1 MVRSAHIRVERVAFI
16 AALNTRLVTF
26 KNYEDKFDAAMTKHK
41 DNVKAVEDKHN
52 AAVKA
57 WADKIKEE
65 GLFTYRVYGSRVD
78 LVVDPKHEAK
88 CPQLERGYDNWPQ
101 ALLELE
107 AASPDKYSRFAV
119 REIENTV
126 SLLELSVDDT
136 VSTYTYGNV
145 AQYL

>member
-16 AALNTRLVTF
+16 AALNTRLAEF
-26 KNYEDKFDAAMTKHK
+26 KKYEDKFFAAMNKHRE
-41 DNVKAVEDKHN
+41 NVKAIEGKHN
-52 AAVKA
+52 AALTA

-65 GLFTYRVYGSRVD
+65 GLFTYKVWSNSVE
-78 LVVDPKHEAK
+78 LVVDPKHESK
-88 CPQLERGYDNWPQ
+88 RPRLEREYDNWPE
-101 ALLELE
+101 ALIELQE
-107 AASPDKYSRFAV
+107 AFPDKYTRCAV
-119 REIENTV
+119 RELENTV